1 MPIRDAT
8 EADLATIVA
17 IYNAAIPGRMAT
29 ADTEPIMVESRLNW
43 LKAHTPTTY
52 PLWVMESDSKIAGWL
67 SFQPFY
73 DRPAYYSTAE
83 ISIYVS
89 PEFHRRGVGKQ
100 LLQQAIAYSPAIQI
114 NTLLGFIF
122 AHNEPSLKLFER
134 FNFSEWGYLP
144 RVAELDGIERD
155 VAILGLRIQF

>member
-8 EADLATIVA
+8 EADLAAIVA
-17 IYNAAIPGRMAT
+17 IYNATIPGRLAT
-29 ADTEPIMVESRLNW
+29 ADTEPITVESRLTWFKEHNP
-43 LKAHTPTTY
+43 HSH
-52 PLWVMESDSKIAGWL
+52 PLWVMEMNQNVIGWL

-73 DRPAYYSTAE
+73 GRPAYHSTAE
-83 ISIYVS
+83 ISIYVAA
-89 PEFHRRGVGKQ
+89 EYQHRGVGKQ
-100 LLQQAIAYSPAIQI
+100 LLQQAIAYSRAIEI

-122 AHNEPSLKLFER
+122 AHNEPSLKLFEK

>member
-17 IYNAAIPGRMAT
+17 IYNDSIPGRMAT
-29 ADTEPIMVESRLNW
+29 ADTEPITVESRLNW
-43 LKAHTPTTY
+43 LKAHSPRTY
-52 PLWVMESDSKIAGWL
+52 PLWVMESDSQIAGWL

-73 DRPAYYSTAE
+73 GRPAYYSTAE
-83 ISIYVS
+83 ISIYVA
-89 PEFHRRGVGKQ
+89 PEFCRRGVGKQ

-122 AHNEPSLKLFER
+122 AHNEPSLKLFEK

-155 VAILGLRIQF
+155 VAILGLRVQF